1 MAIRSG
7 PLQPD
12 AIKVGF
18 EVGLPA
24 LLERPDQ
31 SSFHAIGTAKC
42 TVSSIEVADVHLLGL
57 LQTKPRI
64 YVNGRDDKHPEFQY
78 IYQNSVFWF

>member
-24 LLERPDQ
+24 LLERPDK
-31 SSFHAIGTAKC
+31 SSFHAIGKHGH
-42 TVSSIEVADVHLLGL
+42 IIKRQLFLL
-57 LQTKPRI
+57 
-64 YVNGRDDKHPEFQY
+64 
-78 IYQNSVFWF
+78 